1 MTHERLAIACPE
13 CSRKYAVPAGSIGPE
28 GRTVRCVSCHHSWL
42 ALPDDVKP
50 VPTRV
55 SDKGGDGAGAA
66 GHTDHEGDAVAVTV
80 ADTTTRAETMGQP
93 TSEAN
98 LDTPAI
104 DDATSTGDYT
114 FTEDAILADGYA
126 PSSSRRRLKVVT
138 ALGAVVVLAAA
149 GGAGIVLS
157 DQSDAR
163 AGAPAL
169 TISIPDAPVRQR
181 SADGREVITT
191 TAQVVNEG
199 TAPGHVPD
207 LKATVSTP
215 DGKVVKEWRVP
226 SRQGVIAPKSSKTVQ
241 IGTAGAEVPG
251 GPLKLDVDMIER
263 DGK

>member
-1 MTHERLAIACPE
+1 MTHERLAIACPK

-42 ALPDDVKP
+42 ALPNDVKP
-50 VPTRV
+50 VPARA
-55 SDKGGDGAGAA
+55 SDEGGDEAA
-66 GHTDHEGDAVAVTV
+66 GRTGHEGDAFAATV
-80 ADTTTRAETMGQP
+80 ADTTTHVETMGQP
-93 TSEAN
+93 HSESD
-98 LDTPAI
+98 LGTHAI
-104 DDATSTGDYT
+104 DNVSS
-114 FTEDAILADGYA
+114 TEDAILVDDDA
-126 PSSSRRRLKVVT
+126 PSGSRRRLKVVT

-157 DQSDAR
+157 EQSDVR
-163 AGAPAL
+163 AGTPAL

-191 TAQVVNEG
+191 TAQVMNEG

-215 DGKVVKEWRVP
+215 DGKVVKEWRVT
-226 SRQGVIAPKSSKTVQ
+226 SHQGVIAPKSSKTVQ